1 MRFNSFTHSACVMVR
16 PKRAS
21 KWIWSSTPPTRMGG
35 QSSCLEPR
43 RDTSGGFREWVCRAG
58 AGDGLWWRRRDE
70 CKRRKGIV
78 ACGKHARPERMCQRE
93 GEACEC
99 DSIIRRCG
107 ESGIASV
114 CKQSQRDCVLQ
125 PKVARNELPWVIV
138 QHGINRNAVAA
149 ILFSFGGR
157 VTLATTPLG
166 L

>member
-1 MRFNSFTHSACVMVR
+1 MDVNGGKGLWHVGSMPDQKGCASVKV
-16 PKRAS
+16 KRA
-21 KWIWSSTPPTRMGG
+21 
-35 QSSCLEPR
+35 
-43 RDTSGGFREWVCRAG
+43 
-58 AGDGLWWRRRDE
+58 
-70 CKRRKGIV
+70 
-78 ACGKHARPERMCQRE
+78 
-93 GEACEC
+93 EC

-157 VTLATTPLG
+157 VTLGTTVGVVIFFRRFPRVARSSQPW
-166 L
+166 